1 MPAASS
7 AGGPLQLALRL
18 LHLDTQ
24 HAFGHICVADVDTN
38 SGRIIEL
45 LGEEDEGARILVREQ
60 LSQLCA
66 ETLKMRFLIIVPA
79 VWGFT
84 QPPATLGRLATPYV
98 SRGEHVLLK
107 SKQDAQ
113 RSVGGKR
120 ENAVP
125 SLDTEKWLADVEGT
139 SEPSELDT
147 VYWLEAVDAEATLKA
162 DADAETTLLLTLSAG
177 ASTTFATA
185 WQFALPLALLESGG
199 PQAAATLMAATTGAK
214 VLFAPS
220 VGRLADKAPRVDAAR
235 AARAAQ
241 AGGVG
246 LSCLALPHLADE
258 TSWLPLLLAGS
269 AIEAL
274 GAVVTK
280 GAPRKDWAPTLLD
293 GDALRKATVSLS
305 NAALLGELAGPALG
319 AFVLGASG
327 APTVGAAAVAGELA
341 AQAALERLSARAPY
355 ALSAPKG
362 ETTKAAPAWAA
373 FFGQPSGAAI
383 TTVAFAL
390 LWFTALTPHT
400 PVLLA
405 ALADRGA
412 PAESLAAFR
421 AAGALAGAG
430 GVALYAAAADGRT
443 ETRRAQTT
451 TTSEARRLATR
462 DVAALV
468 SEADPEHALR
478 TAATAVAR
486 TVTDLN
492 DLFLDGAFAASV
504 AEILRNA
511 SSHTGSEAI
520 ELDCAVATDEVRS
533 EACDWTRDAVRQARE
548 RASDVLRPERVSDI
562 SSLLGKNVARPAK
575 YNASSRIAHK

>member
-1 MPAASS
+1 MWLTAFCVLLVAQPAW
-7 AGGPLQLALRL
+7 AL
-18 LHLDTQ
+18 
-24 HAFGHICVADVDTN
+24 
-38 SGRIIEL
+38 
-45 LGEEDEGARILVREQ
+45 
-60 LSQLCA
+60 LSPQA
-66 ETLKMRFLIIVPA
+66 
-79 VWGFT
+79 
-84 QPPATLGRLATPYV
+84 LGRLPRPSKSSESINKCSHATQI
-98 SRGEHVLLK
+98 LLRA
-107 SKQDAQ
+107 SQD
-113 RSVGGKR
+113 
-120 ENAVP
+120 
-125 SLDTEKWLADVEGT
+125 DTEQWLADVEG
-139 SEPSELDT
+139 SAEPTELDT
-147 VYWLEAVDAEATLKA
+147 AYELESVDASGAKLELDTWLETVDAGDRLKA

-177 ASTTFATA
+177 ASTTFSTA
-185 WQFALPLALLESGG
+185 WQFALPLALLESGGG

-241 AGGVG
+241 ACGVG

-341 AQAALERLSARAPY
+341 AQAALERLRARAPS

-390 LWFTALTPHT
+390 LWFTALTPHA

-412 PAESLAAFR
+412 AAESLAAFR

-462 DVAALV
+462 DVAALSILGQVVAVTVAATFVDAPQTLMVAVVV
-468 SEADPEHALR
+468 SRVFLYAFDVAYVELQQQLVAEGDRNAVQGCEAAL
-478 TAATAVAR
+478 TGAAELGLAGVALAYATDFEVVADVSATAVVAAGL
-486 TVTDLN
+486 T
-492 DLFLDGAFAASV
+492 FAAF
-504 AEILRNA
+504 L
-511 SSHTGSEAI
+511 
-520 ELDCAVATDEVRS
+520 
-533 EACDWTRDAVRQARE
+533 AR
-548 RASDVLRPERVSDI
+548 RPELVSRP
-562 SSLLGKNVARPAK
+562 SS
-575 YNASSRIAHK
+575 SSR

>member
-1 MPAASS
+1 
-7 AGGPLQLALRL
+7 
-18 LHLDTQ
+18 
-24 HAFGHICVADVDTN
+24 
-38 SGRIIEL
+38 
-45 LGEEDEGARILVREQ
+45 
-60 LSQLCA
+60 
-66 ETLKMRFLIIVPA
+66 MRFLIIVPA

-107 SKQDAQ
+107 SKQDSQ

-125 SLDTEKWLADVEGT
+125 FLDTEKWLADVEGT

-147 VYWLEAVDAEATLKA
+147 AYWLEAVDAEATLKA

-241 AGGVG
+241 ACGVG

-327 APTVGAAAVAGELA
+327 APTVGLAAVVGELA
-341 AQAALERLSARAPY
+341 AQAALERLRARAPGE
-355 ALSAPKG
+355 LSAPKG

-390 LWFTALTPHT
+390 LWFTALTPHA

-443 ETRRAQTT
+443 ETRREQTT

-462 DVAALV
+462 DVAALSILGQVFAVTVAATFVDAPQTLMVAVVV
-468 SEADPEHALR
+468 SRVFLYAFDVAYVELQQQLVAEADRNAVQGCEAAL
-478 TAATAVAR
+478 TGAAELGLAGVALAYATDFEVVADVSATAVVAAGL
-486 TVTDLN
+486 T
-492 DLFLDGAFAASV
+492 FAAF
-504 AEILRNA
+504 L
-511 SSHTGSEAI
+511 
-520 ELDCAVATDEVRS
+520 
-533 EACDWTRDAVRQARE
+533 AR
-548 RASDVLRPERVSDI
+548 RPELVSRP
-562 SSLLGKNVARPAK
+562 SS
-575 YNASSRIAHK
+575 SSR

>member
-1 MPAASS
+1 MWLTTAGVLLVAQPAW
-7 AGGPLQLALRL
+7 AL
-18 LHLDTQ
+18 
-24 HAFGHICVADVDTN
+24 
-38 SGRIIEL
+38 
-45 LGEEDEGARILVREQ
+45 
-60 LSQLCA
+60 LSPQA
-66 ETLKMRFLIIVPA
+66 
-79 VWGFT
+79 
-84 QPPATLGRLATPYV
+84 LGRLPRPSKSSESINKGSHAAHRSHTAHLLL
-98 SRGEHVLLK
+98 RGA
-107 SKQDAQ
+107 SQDAES
-113 RSVGGKR
+113 RDAVDGTR
-120 ENAVP
+120 ERAVP
-125 SLDTEKWLADVEGT
+125 ILDTERWLADVEG
-139 SEPSELDT
+139 SAEPTELDT
-147 VYWLEAVDAEATLKA
+147 AYELESVDASGAKLELDTWLETVDAGDRLKA

-241 AGGVG
+241 ACGVG

-280 GAPRKDWAPTLLD
+280 GAPRKDWAPTLLE

-341 AQAALERLSARAPY
+341 AQAALERLRARAPS

-390 LWFTALTPHT
+390 LWFTALTPHA

-412 PAESLAAFR
+412 AAESLAAFR

-462 DVAALV
+462 DVAALSILGQVVAVTVAASFVDAPQTLMVAVVV
-468 SEADPEHALR
+468 SRVFLYAFDVAYVELQQQLVAEANRNAVQGCEAAL
-478 TAATAVAR
+478 TGAAELGLAGVALAYATDFEVVADVSATAVVAAGL
-486 TVTDLN
+486 T
-492 DLFLDGAFAASV
+492 FAAF
-504 AEILRNA
+504 L
-511 SSHTGSEAI
+511 
-520 ELDCAVATDEVRS
+520 
-533 EACDWTRDAVRQARE
+533 AR
-548 RASDVLRPERVSDI
+548 RPELVSRP
-562 SSLLGKNVARPAK
+562 SS
-575 YNASSRIAHK
+575 SSR

>member
-1 MPAASS
+1 MWLTTAGVLLVAQPAW
-7 AGGPLQLALRL
+7 AL
-18 LHLDTQ
+18 
-24 HAFGHICVADVDTN
+24 
-38 SGRIIEL
+38 
-45 LGEEDEGARILVREQ
+45 
-60 LSQLCA
+60 LSPQA
-66 ETLKMRFLIIVPA
+66 
-79 VWGFT
+79 
-84 QPPATLGRLATPYV
+84 LGRLPRPSKGSESINKGSHTAHLLL
-98 SRGEHVLLK
+98 RGASHLLRGA
-107 SKQDAQ
+107 SQDAES
-113 RSVGGKR
+113 RDAVDGTR
-120 ENAVP
+120 ERAVP
-125 SLDTEKWLADVEGT
+125 ILDTERWLADVEG
-139 SEPSELDT
+139 SAEPTELDT
-147 VYWLEAVDAEATLKA
+147 AYELESIDASGAKLELDTDTWLETVDAEATLKA

-199 PQAAATLMAATTGAK
+199 GPQAAATLMAATTGAK

-241 AGGVG
+241 ACGVG

-280 GAPRKDWAPTLLD
+280 GAPRKDWAPTLLE

-341 AQAALERLSARAPY
+341 AQAALERLRARAPG

-390 LWFTALTPHT
+390 LWFTALTPHA

-462 DVAALV
+462 DVAALSILGQVVAVTVAATFVDAPQTLMVAVVV
-468 SEADPEHALR
+468 SRVFLYAFDVAYVELQQQLVAEGDRNAVQGCEAAL
-478 TAATAVAR
+478 TGAAELGLAGVALAYATDFEVVADVSATAVVAAGL
-486 TVTDLN
+486 T
-492 DLFLDGAFAASV
+492 FAAF
-504 AEILRNA
+504 L
-511 SSHTGSEAI
+511 
-520 ELDCAVATDEVRS
+520 
-533 EACDWTRDAVRQARE
+533 AR
-548 RASDVLRPERVSDI
+548 RPELVSRP
-562 SSLLGKNVARPAK
+562 SS
-575 YNASSRIAHK
+575 SSR

>member
-1 MPAASS
+1 MWLTTAGVLLVAQPAW
-7 AGGPLQLALRL
+7 AL
-18 LHLDTQ
+18 
-24 HAFGHICVADVDTN
+24 
-38 SGRIIEL
+38 
-45 LGEEDEGARILVREQ
+45 
-60 LSQLCA
+60 LSPQA
-66 ETLKMRFLIIVPA
+66 
-79 VWGFT
+79 
-84 QPPATLGRLATPYV
+84 LGRLPRPSKSSESINKGSHTAHLLL
-98 SRGEHVLLK
+98 RGASHLLRGA
-107 SKQDAQ
+107 SQDAES
-113 RSVGGKR
+113 RDAVDGTR
-120 ENAVP
+120 ERAVP
-125 SLDTEKWLADVEGT
+125 ILDTERWLADVEG
-139 SEPSELDT
+139 SAEPTELDT
-147 VYWLEAVDAEATLKA
+147 AYELESVDASGAKLELDTWLETVDAGDRLKA

-185 WQFALPLALLESGG
+185 WQFALPLALLESGGG

-241 AGGVG
+241 ACGVG

-327 APTVGAAAVAGELA
+327 APAVGATAAAGELA
-341 AQAALERLSARAPY
+341 AQAALERLRARAPS

-390 LWFTALTPHT
+390 LWFTALTPHA

-412 PAESLAAFR
+412 AAESLAAFR

-443 ETRRAQTT
+443 ETRRRQTT

-462 DVAALV
+462 DVAALSILGQVVAVTVAATFVDAPQTLMVAVVV
-468 SEADPEHALR
+468 SRVFLYAFDVAYVELQQQLVAEGDRNAVQGCEAAL
-478 TAATAVAR
+478 TGAAELGLAGVALAYATDFEVVADVSATAVVAAGL
-486 TVTDLN
+486 T
-492 DLFLDGAFAASV
+492 FAAF
-504 AEILRNA
+504 L
-511 SSHTGSEAI
+511 
-520 ELDCAVATDEVRS
+520 
-533 EACDWTRDAVRQARE
+533 AR
-548 RASDVLRPERVSDI
+548 RPELVSRP
-562 SSLLGKNVARPAK
+562 SS
-575 YNASSRIAHK
+575 SSR

>member
-1 MPAASS
+1 MPSSGSQTSRAS
-7 AGGPLQLALRL
+7 
-18 LHLDTQ
+18 
-24 HAFGHICVADVDTN
+24 
-38 SGRIIEL
+38 
-45 LGEEDEGARILVREQ
+45 
-60 LSQLCA
+60 A
-66 ETLKMRFLIIVPA
+66 EPT
-79 VWGFT
+79 
-84 QPPATLGRLATPYV
+84 
-98 SRGEHVLLK
+98 
-107 SKQDAQ
+107 
-113 RSVGGKR
+113 
-120 ENAVP
+120 
-125 SLDTEKWLADVEGT
+125 
-139 SEPSELDT
+139 ELDT
-147 VYWLEAVDAEATLKA
+147 AYELESVDASGAKLELDRHLARNSRREATLKA

-214 VLFAPS
+214 VLAPS

-235 AARAAQ
+235 AARALRAC
-241 AGGVG
+241 GVG

-280 GAPRKDWAPTLLD
+280 GAPRKDWAPTLLE

-341 AQAALERLSARAPY
+341 AQAALERLRARAPS

-390 LWFTALTPHT
+390 LWFTALTPHA

-421 AAGALAGAG
+421 AAGASRRRRRGPLRGGRRRPHRNAAGANDHDQRLD
-430 GVALYAAAADGRT
+430 AWRR
-443 ETRRAQTT
+443 ETW
-451 TTSEARRLATR
+451 RRLAS
-462 DVAALV
+462 L
-468 SEADPEHALR
+468 
-478 TAATAVAR
+478 AR
-486 TVTDLN
+486 
-492 DLFLDGAFAASV
+492 
-504 AEILRNA
+504 
-511 SSHTGSEAI
+511 
-520 ELDCAVATDEVRS
+520 
-533 EACDWTRDAVRQARE
+533 
-548 RASDVLRPERVSDI
+548 
-562 SSLLGKNVARPAK
+562 
-575 YNASSRIAHK
+575 SSRSQSQLPSSTRRRRSWSPSS

>member
-1 MPAASS
+1 MWLTTAGVLLVAQPAW
-7 AGGPLQLALRL
+7 AL
-18 LHLDTQ
+18 
-24 HAFGHICVADVDTN
+24 
-38 SGRIIEL
+38 
-45 LGEEDEGARILVREQ
+45 
-60 LSQLCA
+60 LSPQA
-66 ETLKMRFLIIVPA
+66 
-79 VWGFT
+79 
-84 QPPATLGRLATPYV
+84 LGRLPRPSKGSESINKCSHATQRLL
-98 SRGEHVLLK
+98 RGASQLLRGA
-107 SKQDAQ
+107 SQDAES
-113 RSVGGKR
+113 RDAVDGTR
-120 ENAVP
+120 ERAVP
-125 SLDTEKWLADVEGT
+125 ILDTEQWLADVEG
-139 SEPSELDT
+139 SAEPTELDT
-147 VYWLEAVDAEATLKA
+147 AYELESVDASGANLELDSWLETVDAEATLKA

-241 AGGVG
+241 ACGVG

-319 AFVLGASG
+319 AFILGASG

-341 AQAALERLSARAPY
+341 AQAALERLRARAPG

-390 LWFTALTPHT
+390 LWFTALTPHA

-443 ETRRAQTT
+443 ETRREQTT

-462 DVAALV
+462 DVAALSIFGQVVAVTVAATFVDAPQTLMVAVVV
-468 SEADPEHALR
+468 SRVFLYAFDVAYVELQQQLVAEGDRNAVQGCEAAL
-478 TAATAVAR
+478 TGAAELGLAGVALAYATDFEVVADVSATAVVAAGL
-486 TVTDLN
+486 T
-492 DLFLDGAFAASV
+492 FAAF
-504 AEILRNA
+504 L
-511 SSHTGSEAI
+511 
-520 ELDCAVATDEVRS
+520 
-533 EACDWTRDAVRQARE
+533 AR
-548 RASDVLRPERVSDI
+548 RPELVSRP
-562 SSLLGKNVARPAK
+562 SS
-575 YNASSRIAHK
+575 SSR

>member
-1 MPAASS
+1 MWLTTAGVLLVAQPAW
-7 AGGPLQLALRL
+7 AL
-18 LHLDTQ
+18 
-24 HAFGHICVADVDTN
+24 
-38 SGRIIEL
+38 
-45 LGEEDEGARILVREQ
+45 
-60 LSQLCA
+60 LSPQA
-66 ETLKMRFLIIVPA
+66 
-79 VWGFT
+79 
-84 QPPATLGRLATPYV
+84 LGRLPRPSKGSESINKGSHTAHLLL
-98 SRGEHVLLK
+98 RGASHLLRGA
-107 SKQDAQ
+107 SQDAES
-113 RSVGGKR
+113 RDAVDGTR
-120 ENAVP
+120 ERAVP
-125 SLDTEKWLADVEGT
+125 ILDTEQWLADVEG
-139 SEPSELDT
+139 SAEPTELDT
-147 VYWLEAVDAEATLKA
+147 AYELESVDASGAKLELDTDTWLETVDAEATLKA

-241 AGGVG
+241 ACGVG

-269 AIEAL
+269 AVEAL

-327 APTVGAAAVAGELA
+327 APAVGAAAVAGELA
-341 AQAALERLSARAPY
+341 AQAALERLRARAPS

-390 LWFTALTPHT
+390 LWFTALTPHA

-443 ETRRAQTT
+443 ETRREQTT

-462 DVAALV
+462 DVAALSILGQVVAVTVAATFVDAPQTLMVAVVV
-468 SEADPEHALR
+468 SRVFLYAFDVAYVELQQQLVAEADRNAVQGCEAAL
-478 TAATAVAR
+478 TGAAELGLAGVALAYATDFEVVADVSATAVVAAGL
-486 TVTDLN
+486 T
-492 DLFLDGAFAASV
+492 FAAF
-504 AEILRNA
+504 L
-511 SSHTGSEAI
+511 
-520 ELDCAVATDEVRS
+520 
-533 EACDWTRDAVRQARE
+533 AR
-548 RASDVLRPERVSDI
+548 RPELVSRP
-562 SSLLGKNVARPAK
+562 SS
-575 YNASSRIAHK
+575 SSR

>member
-1 MPAASS
+1 MWLTTAGVLLVAQPAW
-7 AGGPLQLALRL
+7 AL
-18 LHLDTQ
+18 
-24 HAFGHICVADVDTN
+24 
-38 SGRIIEL
+38 
-45 LGEEDEGARILVREQ
+45 
-60 LSQLCA
+60 LSPQA
-66 ETLKMRFLIIVPA
+66 
-79 VWGFT
+79 
-84 QPPATLGRLATPYV
+84 LGRLPRPSKSSESINKGSHAAHRSHTAHLLL
-98 SRGEHVLLK
+98 RGA
-107 SKQDAQ
+107 SQDAES
-113 RSVGGKR
+113 RDAVDGTR
-120 ENAVP
+120 ERAVP
-125 SLDTEKWLADVEGT
+125 ILDTEQWLADVEG
-139 SEPSELDT
+139 SAEPTELDT
-147 VYWLEAVDAEATLKA
+147 AYELESVDASGAKLELDTWLETVDAGDRLKA

-241 AGGVG
+241 ACGVG

-280 GAPRKDWAPTLLD
+280 GAPRKDWAPTLLE

-341 AQAALERLSARAPY
+341 AQAALERLRARAPS

-390 LWFTALTPHT
+390 LWFTALTPHA

-462 DVAALV
+462 DVAALSILGQVVAVTVAATFVDAPQTLMVAVVV
-468 SEADPEHALR
+468 SRVFLYAFDVAYVELQQQLVAEADRNAVQGCEAAL
-478 TAATAVAR
+478 TGAAELGLAGVALAYATDFEVVADVSATAVVAAGL
-486 TVTDLN
+486 T
-492 DLFLDGAFAASV
+492 FAAF
-504 AEILRNA
+504 L
-511 SSHTGSEAI
+511 
-520 ELDCAVATDEVRS
+520 
-533 EACDWTRDAVRQARE
+533 AR
-548 RASDVLRPERVSDI
+548 RPELVSRP
-562 SSLLGKNVARPAK
+562 SS
-575 YNASSRIAHK
+575 SSR

>member
-1 MPAASS
+1 MWLTT
-7 AGGPLQLALRL
+7 AG
-18 LHLDTQ
+18 
-24 HAFGHICVADVDTN
+24 
-38 SGRIIEL
+38 
-45 LGEEDEGARILVREQ
+45 
-60 LSQLCA
+60 
-66 ETLKMRFLIIVPA
+66 
-79 VWGFT
+79 
-84 QPPATLGRLATPYV
+84 
-98 SRGEHVLLK
+98 VLLVAQPAWALLSPQALGSLPRP
-107 SKQDAQ
+107 SKGSESINKGSHAAHRSHTAHLLLRGASQDAES
-113 RSVGGKR
+113 RDAVDGTR
-120 ENAVP
+120 ERAVP
-125 SLDTEKWLADVEGT
+125 ILDTEQWLADVEG
-139 SEPSELDT
+139 SAEPTVLDTAYELESVDASGAKLELDT
-147 VYWLEAVDAEATLKA
+147 WLETVDAGDRLKA

-241 AGGVG
+241 ACGVG

-280 GAPRKDWAPTLLD
+280 GAPRKDWAPTLLE

-341 AQAALERLSARAPY
+341 AQAALERLRARAPS

-390 LWFTALTPHT
+390 LWFTALTPHA

-462 DVAALV
+462 DVAALSILGQVFAVTAAATFVDAPQTLMVAVVV
-468 SEADPEHALR
+468 SRVFLYAFDVAYVELQQQLVAEAARNAVQGCEAAL
-478 TAATAVAR
+478 TGAAELGLAGVALAYATDFEVVADVSATAVVAAGL
-486 TVTDLN
+486 T
-492 DLFLDGAFAASV
+492 FAAF
-504 AEILRNA
+504 L
-511 SSHTGSEAI
+511 
-520 ELDCAVATDEVRS
+520 
-533 EACDWTRDAVRQARE
+533 AR
-548 RASDVLRPERVSDI
+548 RPELVSRP
-562 SSLLGKNVARPAK
+562 SS
-575 YNASSRIAHK
+575 SSR

>member
-1 MPAASS
+1 MWLTTAGVLLVAQPAW
-7 AGGPLQLALRL
+7 AL
-18 LHLDTQ
+18 
-24 HAFGHICVADVDTN
+24 
-38 SGRIIEL
+38 
-45 LGEEDEGARILVREQ
+45 
-60 LSQLCA
+60 LSPQA
-66 ETLKMRFLIIVPA
+66 
-79 VWGFT
+79 
-84 QPPATLGRLATPYV
+84 LGRLPRPSKGSESINKGSHTAHRLL
-98 SRGEHVLLK
+98 RGASHLLRGA
-107 SKQDAQ
+107 SQDAES
-113 RSVGGKR
+113 RDAVDGTR
-120 ENAVP
+120 ERAVP
-125 SLDTEKWLADVEGT
+125 ILDTERWLADVEG
-139 SEPSELDT
+139 SAEPTELDT
-147 VYWLEAVDAEATLKA
+147 AYELESIDASGAKLELDTDTWLETVDAGERLKA

-185 WQFALPLALLESGG
+185 WQFALPLALLESGGG

-241 AGGVG
+241 ACGVG

-280 GAPRKDWAPTLLD
+280 GAPRKDWAPTLLE

-341 AQAALERLSARAPY
+341 AQAALERLRARAPS

-390 LWFTALTPHT
+390 LWFTALTPHA

-462 DVAALV
+462 DVAALSILGQVFAVTVAATFVDAPQTLMVAVVV
-468 SEADPEHALR
+468 SRVFLYAFDVAYVELQQQLVAEGDRNAVQGCEAAL
-478 TAATAVAR
+478 TGAAELGLAGVALAYATDFEVVADVSATAVVAAGL
-486 TVTDLN
+486 T
-492 DLFLDGAFAASV
+492 FAAF
-504 AEILRNA
+504 L
-511 SSHTGSEAI
+511 
-520 ELDCAVATDEVRS
+520 
-533 EACDWTRDAVRQARE
+533 AR
-548 RASDVLRPERVSDI
+548 RPELVSRP
-562 SSLLGKNVARPAK
+562 SS
-575 YNASSRIAHK
+575 SSR

>member
-1 MPAASS
+1 MWLTTAGVLLVAQPAW
-7 AGGPLQLALRL
+7 AL
-18 LHLDTQ
+18 
-24 HAFGHICVADVDTN
+24 
-38 SGRIIEL
+38 
-45 LGEEDEGARILVREQ
+45 
-60 LSQLCA
+60 LSPQA
-66 ETLKMRFLIIVPA
+66 
-79 VWGFT
+79 
-84 QPPATLGRLATPYV
+84 LGRLPRPSKSSESINKGSHTAHLLLRGLLLRGA
-98 SRGEHVLLK
+98 SR
-107 SKQDAQ
+107 DAES
-113 RSVGGKR
+113 RDAVDGTR
-120 ENAVP
+120 ERAVP
-125 SLDTEKWLADVEGT
+125 ILDTEQWLADVEG
-139 SEPSELDT
+139 SAEPTELDT
-147 VYWLEAVDAEATLKA
+147 AYELESVDASGAKLELDTWLETVDAGDRLKA

-241 AGGVG
+241 ACGVG

-280 GAPRKDWAPTLLD
+280 GAPRKDWAPTLLE

-341 AQAALERLSARAPY
+341 AQAALERLRARAPS

-390 LWFTALTPHT
+390 LWFTALTPHA

-443 ETRRAQTT
+443 DAQRAQTT

-462 DVAALV
+462 DVAALSILGQVVAVTVAASFVDAPQTLMVAVVV
-468 SEADPEHALR
+468 SRVFLYAFDVAYVELQQQLVAEGDRNAVQGCEAAL
-478 TAATAVAR
+478 TGAAELGLAGVALAYATDFEVVADVSATAVVAAGL
-486 TVTDLN
+486 T
-492 DLFLDGAFAASV
+492 FAAF
-504 AEILRNA
+504 L
-511 SSHTGSEAI
+511 
-520 ELDCAVATDEVRS
+520 
-533 EACDWTRDAVRQARE
+533 AR
-548 RASDVLRPERVSDI
+548 RPELVSRP
-562 SSLLGKNVARPAK
+562 SS
-575 YNASSRIAHK
+575 SSR

>member
-1 MPAASS
+1 MWLTTAGVLLVAQPAW
-7 AGGPLQLALRL
+7 AL
-18 LHLDTQ
+18 
-24 HAFGHICVADVDTN
+24 
-38 SGRIIEL
+38 
-45 LGEEDEGARILVREQ
+45 
-60 LSQLCA
+60 LSPQA
-66 ETLKMRFLIIVPA
+66 
-79 VWGFT
+79 
-84 QPPATLGRLATPYV
+84 LGRLPRPSKGSESINKGSHTAHLLL
-98 SRGEHVLLK
+98 RGASHLLRGA
-107 SKQDAQ
+107 SQDAES
-113 RSVGGKR
+113 RDAVDGTR
-120 ENAVP
+120 ERAVP
-125 SLDTEKWLADVEGT
+125 ILDTERWLADVEG
-139 SEPSELDT
+139 SAEPTELDT
-147 VYWLEAVDAEATLKA
+147 AYELESVDASGAKLELDTDTWLETVDAEATLKA

-269 AIEAL
+269 AVEAL

-327 APTVGAAAVAGELA
+327 APTVGLAAVVGELA
-341 AQAALERLSARAPY
+341 AQAALERLRARAPGE
-355 ALSAPKG
+355 LSAPKG

-390 LWFTALTPHT
+390 LWFTALTPHA

-443 ETRRAQTT
+443 ETRRRQTT
-451 TTSEARRLATR
+451 TTSEARSLATR
-462 DVAALV
+462 DVAALSIFGQVVAVTVAATFVDAPQTLMVAVVV
-468 SEADPEHALR
+468 SRVFLYAFDVAYVELQQQLVAEADRNAVQGCEAAL
-478 TAATAVAR
+478 TGAAELGLAGVALAYATDFEVVADVSATAVVAAGL
-486 TVTDLN
+486 T
-492 DLFLDGAFAASV
+492 FAAF
-504 AEILRNA
+504 L
-511 SSHTGSEAI
+511 
-520 ELDCAVATDEVRS
+520 
-533 EACDWTRDAVRQARE
+533 AR
-548 RASDVLRPERVSDI
+548 RPELVSRP
-562 SSLLGKNVARPAK
+562 SS
-575 YNASSRIAHK
+575 SSR

>member
-1 MPAASS
+1 M
-7 AGGPLQLALRL
+7 
-18 LHLDTQ
+18 
-24 HAFGHICVADVDTN
+24 
-38 SGRIIEL
+38 
-45 LGEEDEGARILVREQ
+45 
-60 LSQLCA
+60 
-66 ETLKMRFLIIVPA
+66 
-79 VWGFT
+79 
-84 QPPATLGRLATPYV
+84 
-98 SRGEHVLLK
+98 LLK
-107 SKQDAQ
+107 SKQDSQ

-125 SLDTEKWLADVEGT
+125 FLDTEKWLADVEGT

-147 VYWLEAVDAEATLKA
+147 AYWLEAVDAEATLKA

-199 PQAAATLMAATTGAK
+199 GPQAAATLMAATTGAK

-241 AGGVG
+241 ACGVG

-341 AQAALERLSARAPY
+341 AQAALERLRARAPT

-390 LWFTALTPHT
+390 LWFTALTPHA

-462 DVAALV
+462 DVAALSILGQVVAVTVAASFVDAPQTLMVAVVV
-468 SEADPEHALR
+468 SRVFLYAFDVAYVELQQQLVAEANRNAVQGCEAAL
-478 TAATAVAR
+478 TGAAELGLAGVALAYATDFEVVADVSATAVVAAGL
-486 TVTDLN
+486 T
-492 DLFLDGAFAASV
+492 FAAF
-504 AEILRNA
+504 L
-511 SSHTGSEAI
+511 
-520 ELDCAVATDEVRS
+520 
-533 EACDWTRDAVRQARE
+533 AR
-548 RASDVLRPERVSDI
+548 RPELVSRP
-562 SSLLGKNVARPAK
+562 SS
-575 YNASSRIAHK
+575 SSR

>member
-1 MPAASS
+1 MWLTTAGVLLVAQPAW
-7 AGGPLQLALRL
+7 AL
-18 LHLDTQ
+18 
-24 HAFGHICVADVDTN
+24 
-38 SGRIIEL
+38 
-45 LGEEDEGARILVREQ
+45 
-60 LSQLCA
+60 LSPQA
-66 ETLKMRFLIIVPA
+66 
-79 VWGFT
+79 
-84 QPPATLGRLATPYV
+84 LGRLPRPSKSSESINKCSHATQI
-98 SRGEHVLLK
+98 LLRA
-107 SKQDAQ
+107 SQD
-113 RSVGGKR
+113 
-120 ENAVP
+120 
-125 SLDTEKWLADVEGT
+125 DTEQWLADVEG
-139 SEPSELDT
+139 SAEPTELDT
-147 VYWLEAVDAEATLKA
+147 AYELEFVDASGAKLELDTWLETVDAEATLKA

-199 PQAAATLMAATTGAK
+199 GPQAAATLMAATTGAK

-241 AGGVG
+241 ACGVG

-280 GAPRKDWAPTLLD
+280 GAPRKDWAPTLLE

-327 APTVGAAAVAGELA
+327 APTVGAAAVAAAAVAGELA
-341 AQAALERLSARAPY
+341 AQAALERLRARAPS

-390 LWFTALTPHT
+390 LWFTALTPHA

-462 DVAALV
+462 DVAALSILGQVVAVTVAASFVDAPQTLMVAVVV
-468 SEADPEHALR
+468 SRVFLYAFDVAYVELQQQLVAEADRNAVQGCEAAL
-478 TAATAVAR
+478 TGAAELGLAGVALAYATDFEVVADVSATAVVAAGL
-486 TVTDLN
+486 T
-492 DLFLDGAFAASV
+492 FAAF
-504 AEILRNA
+504 L
-511 SSHTGSEAI
+511 
-520 ELDCAVATDEVRS
+520 
-533 EACDWTRDAVRQARE
+533 AR
-548 RASDVLRPERVSDI
+548 RPELVSRP
-562 SSLLGKNVARPAK
+562 SS
-575 YNASSRIAHK
+575 SSR

>member
-1 MPAASS
+1 M
-7 AGGPLQLALRL
+7 
-18 LHLDTQ
+18 
-24 HAFGHICVADVDTN
+24 
-38 SGRIIEL
+38 
-45 LGEEDEGARILVREQ
+45 
-60 LSQLCA
+60 
-66 ETLKMRFLIIVPA
+66 
-79 VWGFT
+79 
-84 QPPATLGRLATPYV
+84 
-98 SRGEHVLLK
+98 LLK

-125 SLDTEKWLADVEGT
+125 FLDTEKWLADVEGT

-147 VYWLEAVDAEATLKA
+147 AYWLEAVDAEATLKA

-199 PQAAATLMAATTGAK
+199 GPQAAATLMAATTGAK
-214 VLFAPS
+214 VLFAPT

-241 AGGVG
+241 ACGVG

-341 AQAALERLSARAPY
+341 AQAALERLRARAPS

-362 ETTKAAPAWAA
+362 ETTKAAPAWAAFFGQPSGAAITTAPAWAA

-390 LWFTALTPHT
+390 LWFTALTPHA

-443 ETRRAQTT
+443 DARRAQTT

-462 DVAALV
+462 DVAALSILGQVVAVTVAATFVDAPQTLMVAVVV
-468 SEADPEHALR
+468 SRVFLYAFDVAYVELQQQLVAEADRNAVQGCEAAL
-478 TAATAVAR
+478 TGAAELGLAGVALAYATDFEVVADVSATAVVAAGL
-486 TVTDLN
+486 T
-492 DLFLDGAFAASV
+492 FAAF
-504 AEILRNA
+504 L
-511 SSHTGSEAI
+511 
-520 ELDCAVATDEVRS
+520 
-533 EACDWTRDAVRQARE
+533 AR
-548 RASDVLRPERVSDI
+548 RPELVSRP
-562 SSLLGKNVARPAK
+562 SS
-575 YNASSRIAHK
+575 SSR

>member
-1 MPAASS
+1 MWLNTAGVLLVAQPAW
-7 AGGPLQLALRL
+7 AL
-18 LHLDTQ
+18 
-24 HAFGHICVADVDTN
+24 
-38 SGRIIEL
+38 
-45 LGEEDEGARILVREQ
+45 
-60 LSQLCA
+60 LSPQA
-66 ETLKMRFLIIVPA
+66 
-79 VWGFT
+79 
-84 QPPATLGRLATPYV
+84 LGRLPRPSKGSESINKGSHTAHLLL
-98 SRGEHVLLK
+98 RGASHLLRGA
-107 SKQDAQ
+107 SQDAES
-113 RSVGGKR
+113 RDAVDGTR
-120 ENAVP
+120 ERAVP
-125 SLDTEKWLADVEGT
+125 ILDTEQWLADVEG
-139 SEPSELDT
+139 SAEPTELDT
-147 VYWLEAVDAEATLKA
+147 AYELESVDASGAKLELDTWLETVDAEATLKA

-199 PQAAATLMAATTGAK
+199 GPQAAATLMAATTGAK

-241 AGGVG
+241 ACGVG

-280 GAPRKDWAPTLLD
+280 GAPRKDWAPTLLE

-341 AQAALERLSARAPY
+341 AQAALERLRARAPG

-390 LWFTALTPHT
+390 LWFTALTPHA

-462 DVAALV
+462 DVAALSILGQVVAVTVAATFVDAPQTLMVAVVV
-468 SEADPEHALR
+468 SRVFLYAFDVAYVELQQQLVAEGDRNAVQGCEAAL
-478 TAATAVAR
+478 TGAAELGLAGVALAYATDFEVVADVSATAVVAAGL
-486 TVTDLN
+486 T
-492 DLFLDGAFAASV
+492 FAAF
-504 AEILRNA
+504 L
-511 SSHTGSEAI
+511 
-520 ELDCAVATDEVRS
+520 
-533 EACDWTRDAVRQARE
+533 AR
-548 RASDVLRPERVSDI
+548 RPELVSRP
-562 SSLLGKNVARPAK
+562 SS
-575 YNASSRIAHK
+575 SSR

>member
-1 MPAASS
+1 MWLTTAGVLLVAQPAW
-7 AGGPLQLALRL
+7 AL
-18 LHLDTQ
+18 
-24 HAFGHICVADVDTN
+24 
-38 SGRIIEL
+38 
-45 LGEEDEGARILVREQ
+45 
-60 LSQLCA
+60 LSPQA
-66 ETLKMRFLIIVPA
+66 
-79 VWGFT
+79 
-84 QPPATLGRLATPYV
+84 LGRLPRPSKSSESINKGSHTAHLLL
-98 SRGEHVLLK
+98 RGAPLLLRGA
-107 SKQDAQ
+107 SQDAES
-113 RSVGGKR
+113 RDAVDGTR
-120 ENAVP
+120 ERAVP
-125 SLDTEKWLADVEGT
+125 ILDTEQWLADVEG
-139 SEPSELDT
+139 SAEPTELDT
-147 VYWLEAVDAEATLKA
+147 AYELESVDASGAKLELDTDTWLETVDAEATLKA

-258 TSWLPLLLAGS
+258 TSWLPLLLTGA
-269 AIEAL
+269 AVEAL

-327 APTVGAAAVAGELA
+327 APTVGAASVAGELA
-341 AQAALERLSARAPY
+341 AQAALERLRARAPG

-390 LWFTALTPHT
+390 LWFTALTPHA

-443 ETRRAQTT
+443 ETRRRQTT

-462 DVAALV
+462 DVAALSILGQVVAVAVAASFVDAPQTLMVAVVV
-468 SEADPEHALR
+468 SRVFLYAFDVAYVELQQQLVAEGDRNAVQGCEAAL
-478 TAATAVAR
+478 TGAAELGLAGVALAYATDFEVVADVSATAVVAAGL
-486 TVTDLN
+486 T
-492 DLFLDGAFAASV
+492 FAAF
-504 AEILRNA
+504 L
-511 SSHTGSEAI
+511 
-520 ELDCAVATDEVRS
+520 
-533 EACDWTRDAVRQARE
+533 AR
-548 RASDVLRPERVSDI
+548 RPELVSRP
-562 SSLLGKNVARPAK
+562 SS
-575 YNASSRIAHK
+575 SSR

>member
-1 MPAASS
+1 M
-7 AGGPLQLALRL
+7 RL
-18 LHLDTQ
+18 FLMY
-24 HAFGHICVADVDTN
+24 VACH
-38 SGRIIEL
+38 GFRQ
-45 LGEEDEGARILVREQ
+45 R
-60 LSQLCA
+60 LS
-66 ETLKMRFLIIVPA
+66 TI
-79 VWGFT
+79 G
-84 QPPATLGRLATPYV
+84 GRLRPSKGSESINKGSHAAHRSHTAHLLL
-98 SRGEHVLLK
+98 RGA
-107 SKQDAQ
+107 SQDAES
-113 RSVGGKR
+113 RDAVDGTR
-120 ENAVP
+120 ERAVP
-125 SLDTEKWLADVEGT
+125 ILDTEQWLADVEG
-139 SEPSELDT
+139 SAEPTELDT
-147 VYWLEAVDAEATLKA
+147 AYELESVDASGANLELDSWLETVDAEATLKE

-241 AGGVG
+241 ACGVG

-341 AQAALERLSARAPY
+341 AQAALERLRARAPS

-373 FFGQPSGAAI
+373 FFDQPSGAAI

-390 LWFTALTPHT
+390 LWFTALTPHA

-462 DVAALV
+462 DVASLSILGQVVAVTVAATFVDAPQTLMVAVVVSRVFLYAFDVAYVELQQQLVAVGDRNAVQGCEAALTGAAELGLAGVALAYATDFEVVADV
-468 SEADPEHALR
+468 S
-478 TAATAVAR
+478 ATAVVAAGL
-486 TVTDLN
+486 T
-492 DLFLDGAFAASV
+492 FAAF
-504 AEILRNA
+504 L
-511 SSHTGSEAI
+511 
-520 ELDCAVATDEVRS
+520 
-533 EACDWTRDAVRQARE
+533 AR
-548 RASDVLRPERVSDI
+548 RPELVSRP
-562 SSLLGKNVARPAK
+562 SS
-575 YNASSRIAHK
+575 SSR

>member
-1 MPAASS
+1 M
-7 AGGPLQLALRL
+7 RL
-18 LHLDTQ
+18 FLMY
-24 HAFGHICVADVDTN
+24 VACH
-38 SGRIIEL
+38 GFRQ
-45 LGEEDEGARILVREQ
+45 R
-60 LSQLCA
+60 LS
-66 ETLKMRFLIIVPA
+66 TI
-79 VWGFT
+79 G
-84 QPPATLGRLATPYV
+84 GRLRPSKGSESINKGSHAAHRSHTAHLLL
-98 SRGEHVLLK
+98 RGA
-107 SKQDAQ
+107 SQDAES
-113 RSVGGKR
+113 RDAVDGTR
-120 ENAVP
+120 ERAVP
-125 SLDTEKWLADVEGT
+125 ILDTEQWLADVEG
-139 SEPSELDT
+139 SAEPTELDT
-147 VYWLEAVDAEATLKA
+147 AYELESVDASGAKLELDTWLETVDAGDRLKA

-177 ASTTFATA
+177 ASTTFSTA
-185 WQFALPLALLESGG
+185 WQFALPLALLESGGG

-241 AGGVG
+241 ACGVG

-280 GAPRKDWAPTLLD
+280 GAPRKDWAPTLLE

-341 AQAALERLSARAPY
+341 AQAALERLRARAPS

-390 LWFTALTPHT
+390 LLFTALTPHA

-462 DVAALV
+462 DVAALSILGQVVAVTVAATFVDAPQTLMVAVVV
-468 SEADPEHALR
+468 SRVFLYAFDVAYVELQQQLVAEGDRNAVQGCEAAL
-478 TAATAVAR
+478 TGAAELGLAGVALAYATDFEVVADVSATAVVAAGL
-486 TVTDLN
+486 T
-492 DLFLDGAFAASV
+492 FAAF
-504 AEILRNA
+504 L
-511 SSHTGSEAI
+511 
-520 ELDCAVATDEVRS
+520 
-533 EACDWTRDAVRQARE
+533 AR
-548 RASDVLRPERVSDI
+548 RPELVSRP
-562 SSLLGKNVARPAK
+562 SS
-575 YNASSRIAHK
+575 SSR

>member
-1 MPAASS
+1 M
-7 AGGPLQLALRL
+7 RL
-18 LHLDTQ
+18 LL
-24 HAFGHICVADVDTN
+24 IVVACH
-38 SGRIIEL
+38 GFRQ
-45 LGEEDEGARILVREQ
+45 R
-60 LSQLCA
+60 LS
-66 ETLKMRFLIIVPA
+66 TI
-79 VWGFT
+79 G
-84 QPPATLGRLATPYV
+84 GRLRPSKGSESINKGSHTAHLLL
-98 SRGEHVLLK
+98 RGHTSHLRGA
-107 SKQDAQ
+107 SQDAES
-113 RSVGGKR
+113 RDAVDGTR
-120 ENAVP
+120 ERAVP
-125 SLDTEKWLADVEGT
+125 ILDTERWLADVEG
-139 SEPSELDT
+139 SAEPTELDT
-147 VYWLEAVDAEATLKA
+147 AYELESVDASGANLELDSWLETVDAEATLKA

-199 PQAAATLMAATTGAK
+199 GPQAAATLMAATTGAK

-241 AGGVG
+241 ACGVG

-269 AIEAL
+269 AVEAL

-327 APTVGAAAVAGELA
+327 ARAVGAAAVAGELA
-341 AQAALERLSARAPY
+341 AQAALERLRARAPS

-390 LWFTALTPHT
+390 LWFTALTPHA

-443 ETRRAQTT
+443 ETRRRQTT

-462 DVAALV
+462 DVAALSIFGQVVAVTVAATFVDAPQTLMVAVVV
-468 SEADPEHALR
+468 SRVFLYAFDVAYVELQQQLVAEGDRNAVQGCEAAL
-478 TAATAVAR
+478 TGAAELGLAGVALAYATDFEVVADVSATAVVAAGL
-486 TVTDLN
+486 T
-492 DLFLDGAFAASV
+492 FAAF
-504 AEILRNA
+504 L
-511 SSHTGSEAI
+511 
-520 ELDCAVATDEVRS
+520 
-533 EACDWTRDAVRQARE
+533 AR
-548 RASDVLRPERVSDI
+548 RPELVSRP
-562 SSLLGKNVARPAK
+562 SS
-575 YNASSRIAHK
+575 SSR

>member
-1 MPAASS
+1 MWLTTAGVLLVAQPAW
-7 AGGPLQLALRL
+7 AL
-18 LHLDTQ
+18 
-24 HAFGHICVADVDTN
+24 
-38 SGRIIEL
+38 
-45 LGEEDEGARILVREQ
+45 
-60 LSQLCA
+60 LSPQA
-66 ETLKMRFLIIVPA
+66 
-79 VWGFT
+79 
-84 QPPATLGRLATPYV
+84 LGRLPRPSKGSESINKGSHTAHLLL
-98 SRGEHVLLK
+98 RGASHLLRGA
-107 SKQDAQ
+107 SQDAES
-113 RSVGGKR
+113 RDAVDGTR
-120 ENAVP
+120 ERAVP
-125 SLDTEKWLADVEGT
+125 ILDTERWLADVEG
-139 SEPSELDT
+139 SAEPTELDT
-147 VYWLEAVDAEATLKA
+147 AYELESIDASGAKLELDTDTWLETVDAEATLKA

-185 WQFALPLALLESGG
+185 WQFALPLALLESGGG

-269 AIEAL
+269 AVEAL

-327 APTVGAAAVAGELA
+327 APTVGLAAVVGELA
-341 AQAALERLSARAPY
+341 AQAALERLRARAPGE
-355 ALSAPKG
+355 LSAPKG

-390 LWFTALTPHT
+390 LWFTALTPHA

-443 ETRRAQTT
+443 ETRREQTT

-462 DVAALV
+462 DVAALSIFGQVVAVTVAATFVDAPQTLMVAVVV
-468 SEADPEHALR
+468 SRVFLYAFDVAYVELQQQLVAEGDRNAVQGCEAAL
-478 TAATAVAR
+478 TGAAELGLAGVALAYATDFEVVADVSATAVVAAGL
-486 TVTDLN
+486 T
-492 DLFLDGAFAASV
+492 FAAF
-504 AEILRNA
+504 L
-511 SSHTGSEAI
+511 
-520 ELDCAVATDEVRS
+520 
-533 EACDWTRDAVRQARE
+533 AR
-548 RASDVLRPERVSDI
+548 RPELVSRP
-562 SSLLGKNVARPAK
+562 SS
-575 YNASSRIAHK
+575 SSR

>member
-1 MPAASS
+1 MWLTAFCVLLVAQPAW
-7 AGGPLQLALRL
+7 AL
-18 LHLDTQ
+18 
-24 HAFGHICVADVDTN
+24 
-38 SGRIIEL
+38 
-45 LGEEDEGARILVREQ
+45 
-60 LSQLCA
+60 LSPQA
-66 ETLKMRFLIIVPA
+66 
-79 VWGFT
+79 
-84 QPPATLGRLATPYV
+84 LGRLPRPSKSSESINKCSHATQI
-98 SRGEHVLLK
+98 LLRA
-107 SKQDAQ
+107 SQD
-113 RSVGGKR
+113 
-120 ENAVP
+120 
-125 SLDTEKWLADVEGT
+125 DTEQWLADVEG
-139 SEPSELDT
+139 SAEPTELDT
-147 VYWLEAVDAEATLKA
+147 AYELESVDASGAKLELDTWLETVDAGDRLKA

-177 ASTTFATA
+177 ASTTFSTA
-185 WQFALPLALLESGG
+185 WQFALPLALLESGGG

-241 AGGVG
+241 ACGVG

-280 GAPRKDWAPTLLD
+280 GAPRKDWAPTLLE

-341 AQAALERLSARAPY
+341 AQAALERLRARAPS

-390 LWFTALTPHT
+390 LLFTALTPHA

-412 PAESLAAFR
+412 AAESLAAFR

-462 DVAALV
+462 DVAALSILGQVVAVTVAATFVDAPQTLMVAVVV
-468 SEADPEHALR
+468 SRVFLYAFDVAYVELQQQLVAEGDRNAVQGCEAAL
-478 TAATAVAR
+478 TGAAELGLAGVALAYATDFEVVADVSATAVVAAGL
-486 TVTDLN
+486 T
-492 DLFLDGAFAASV
+492 FAAF
-504 AEILRNA
+504 L
-511 SSHTGSEAI
+511 
-520 ELDCAVATDEVRS
+520 
-533 EACDWTRDAVRQARE
+533 AR
-548 RASDVLRPERVSDI
+548 RPELVSRP
-562 SSLLGKNVARPAK
+562 SS
-575 YNASSRIAHK
+575 SSR

>member
-1 MPAASS
+1 MWLTAFCVLLVAQPAW
-7 AGGPLQLALRL
+7 AL
-18 LHLDTQ
+18 
-24 HAFGHICVADVDTN
+24 
-38 SGRIIEL
+38 
-45 LGEEDEGARILVREQ
+45 
-60 LSQLCA
+60 LSPQA
-66 ETLKMRFLIIVPA
+66 
-79 VWGFT
+79 
-84 QPPATLGRLATPYV
+84 LGRLPRPSKSSESINKCSHATQI
-98 SRGEHVLLK
+98 LLRA
-107 SKQDAQ
+107 SQD
-113 RSVGGKR
+113 
-120 ENAVP
+120 
-125 SLDTEKWLADVEGT
+125 DTEQWLADVEG
-139 SEPSELDT
+139 SAEPTELDT
-147 VYWLEAVDAEATLKA
+147 AYELESVDASGAKLELDTWLETVDAGDRLKA

-185 WQFALPLALLESGG
+185 WQFALPLALLESGGG

-241 AGGVG
+241 ACGVG

-341 AQAALERLSARAPY
+341 AQAALERLRARAPS

-390 LWFTALTPHT
+390 LLFTALTPHA

-462 DVAALV
+462 DVAALSILGQVVAVTVAATFVDAPQTLMVAVVV
-468 SEADPEHALR
+468 SRVFLYASDVAYVELQQQLVAEGDRNAVQGCEAAL
-478 TAATAVAR
+478 TGAAELGLAGVALAYATDFEVVADVSATAVVAAGL
-486 TVTDLN
+486 T
-492 DLFLDGAFAASV
+492 FAAF
-504 AEILRNA
+504 L
-511 SSHTGSEAI
+511 
-520 ELDCAVATDEVRS
+520 
-533 EACDWTRDAVRQARE
+533 AR
-548 RASDVLRPERVSDI
+548 RPELVSRP
-562 SSLLGKNVARPAK
+562 SS
-575 YNASSRIAHK
+575 SSR